1 MVAIPFIISRI
12 YAGDALLLAN
22 ITVVFYFGSLIANF
36 GLLKFMPLSRPGQV
50 YLILQLSRVLVLY
63 LIWYEPSMTW
73 LWIAAAFWGFNM
85 GVTNTMSRVM
95 IQEIA
100 EPAFRARLMSV
111 FTLGLMSA
119 SPYGIFG
126 AWHRHRSVWRTQCL
140 DPRHAGLDYDFLLR
154 L

>member
-1 MVAIPFIISRI
+1 MVAIPFIISRV

-85 GVTNTMSRVM
+85 GVTNTK
-95 IQEIA
+95 
-100 EPAFRARLMSV
+100 
-111 FTLGLMSA
+111 SA
-119 SPYGIFG
+119 SAHPDSSLLASAYLVAPPVAFCPVI
-126 AWHRHRSVWRTQCL
+126 HQVSL
-140 DPRHAGLDYDFLLR
+140 FLNSSHSSGVLSPK
-154 L
+154 